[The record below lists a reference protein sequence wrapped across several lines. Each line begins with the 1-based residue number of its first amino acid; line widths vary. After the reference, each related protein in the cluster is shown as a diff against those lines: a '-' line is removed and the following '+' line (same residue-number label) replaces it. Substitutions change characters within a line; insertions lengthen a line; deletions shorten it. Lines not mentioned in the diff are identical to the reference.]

1 MHGGDARKGARKAA
15 ASCARE
21 TASPYDL
28 GTPLPRD
35 YPYDPRGR
43 RLADG
48 ALATVI
54 LLRVA
59 AAALAFA
66 GLAWCTTWWAAT

>member
-1 MHGGDARKGARKAA
+1 MHGGDARKDERKAA

-21 TASPYDL
+21 TVSPYDL

-48 ALATVI
+48 ALAKTSHHKNC
-54 LLRVA
+54 RQDSY
-59 AAALAFA
+59 
-66 GLAWCTTWWAAT
+66 TP